1 MRSTAPWFNTL
12 LGAAAAAGLTVAAVG
27 VLLVMSQALRPGD
40 SAPFSW
46 FSTQLAQA
54 QGLGGGEEILA
65 FALSVVA
72 GLAGILI
79 MLIEL
84 RLLLPAGAAALLI
97 SDDEL
102 GRTTIERDSVE
113 SFLALVASAIESVE
127 HAQVSVRGGNDGD
140 LRVRVRLGLS
150 PSRATVVPTTSEAVR
165 EAMVAASESHL
176 GLEIVDLVV
185 TTAMRPG
192 RAERK
197 RKRLQL
203 A

>member
-1 MRSTAPWFNTL
+1 MRSTSLWFNTL
-12 LGAAAAAGLTVAAVG
+12 VGAAAAAGLTVAAVG
-27 VLLVMSQALRPGD
+27 VLLVMSQALGPGD

-46 FSTQLAQA
+46 FSTHLAQA
-54 QGLGGGEEILA
+54 RALGGGEEVLA

-72 GLAGILI
+72 GLAGIVI

-102 GRTTIERDSVE
+102 GRTTIERASVE
-113 SFLALVASAIESVE
+113 SFLALAASSIESVE
-127 HAQVSVRGGNDGD
+127 HARVSVRGGNDGD
-140 LRVRVRLGLS
+140 LRVRARLGLS

-165 EAMVAASESHL
+165 EAMVAASKSHL

-197 RKRLQL
+197 RRRLQP

>member
-1 MRSTAPWFNTL
+1 MRSTSLWFNTL
-12 LGAAAAAGLTVAAVG
+12 VGAAAAAGLTVAAVG
-27 VLLVMSQALRPGD
+27 VLLVMSQALGPGD

-46 FSTQLAQA
+46 FSTHLAQA
-54 QGLGGGEEILA
+54 RALGGGEEVLA

-72 GLAGILI
+72 GLAGIVI

-97 SDDEL
+97 SDDDL

-113 SFLALVASAIESVE
+113 SFLVLVASTIESVE

-150 PSRATVVPTTSEAVR
+150 PSRATVVPATSEAVR
-165 EAMVAASESHL
+165 EAMVAASVSHL
-176 GLEIVDLVV
+176 GLEIVDLLV

-197 RKRLQL
+197 RRRLQL